1 MYLAGKPTPAAPA
14 QARIRNLPKSLSSSP
29 EEKVLCQK
37 AGEVEG
43 RPTKPKTD
51 GSGGG
56 DPLSRER
63 FPTPPGSFLLPCR
76 EEVGRASESL
86 GAKDPSLPL
95 HPPPPAPPTP
105 SQTEAFTFSYCFIA
119 ESERGG
125 RAKPTPLPISG
136 QNRAEMK
143 RENTHNT
150 GWAKTCTLGP
160 PNQCCPDSPILG
172 DPSGTGVGSVKPEYI
187 RLLRTSQAPIG
198 DLKSLETSLD

>member
-1 MYLAGKPTPAAPA
+1 MPGIGSRCSRGACSCILAFFGKKRAAASRSRAASANPREEGEGGWGSGPGLGTRIGCFVGFGGGWLLREGRDLYLAGKPTPAAPA
-14 QARIRNLPKSLSSSP
+14 QAPIRNLPKSLPSSP
-29 EEKVLCQK
+29 EEKVLRQK

-63 FPTPPGSFLLPCR
+63 FPTPPGSFLLPRR

-86 GAKDPSLPL
+86 GAKDPSLLL

-119 ESERGG
+119 ES
-125 RAKPTPLPISG
+125 
-136 QNRAEMK
+136 
-143 RENTHNT
+143 
-150 GWAKTCTLGP
+150 
-160 PNQCCPDSPILG
+160 
-172 DPSGTGVGSVKPEYI
+172 
-187 RLLRTSQAPIG
+187 
-198 DLKSLETSLD
+198 